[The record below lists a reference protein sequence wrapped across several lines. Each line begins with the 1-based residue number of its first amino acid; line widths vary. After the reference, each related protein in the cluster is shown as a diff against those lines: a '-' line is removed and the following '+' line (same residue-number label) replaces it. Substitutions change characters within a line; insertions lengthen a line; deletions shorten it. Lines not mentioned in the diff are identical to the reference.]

1 MAMKAIDL
9 DEYVTRSGALDV
21 SDLPWDDIPKHRMPA
36 GALRVLHYM
45 QDTEVH
51 TIVYLR
57 ELLSTR
63 AMDDPAVATFLAC
76 WIYEETLH
84 GRVLA
89 RFLAAA
95 GQPVEP
101 RPRSAGTLAE
111 RVQAIGISLVS
122 RAWPDF
128 VGVHMVWG
136 AINELTAVTA
146 YNRLAALADHP
157 ILSELL
163 SRIVRDESRHFGFY
177 FQQAQH
183 RLVSPRVA
191 WIARRLVDHFWAPVG
206 SGVQPADET
215 RFLAQYLF
223 SGGDG
228 AVAARKVDDTIR
240 RLPGF
245 GDAAMLEHWL
255 DRCADARP
263 ADVGHR
269 TLGHAPASRWAS
281 AQSYRPVL

>member
-1 MAMKAIDL
+1 MKAINL

-21 SDLPWDDIPKHRMPA
+21 PDLPWDDIPKHRISA
-36 GALRVLHYM
+36 NALRALRYM
-45 QDTEVH
+45 QDTEIH

-95 GQPVEP
+95 GQPVAP
-101 RPRSAGTLAE
+101 RPRSVGTIAE

-122 RAWPDF
+122 KVWPDF
-128 VGVHMVWG
+128 VGVWG

-146 YNRLAALADHP
+146 YNRLAALSGHP

-177 FQQAQH
+177 FLQAQR
-183 RLVSPRVA
+183 RLASPRVA
-191 WIARRLVDHFWAPVG
+191 GIARRLVDRFWVPVG
-206 SGVQPADET
+206 SGVQPAHET

-223 SGGDG
+223 SGVDG
-228 AVAARKVDDTIR
+228 SVAARKVDDTIR

-245 GDAAMLEHWL
+245 GSAALLGDWVDQH
-255 DRCADARP
+255 ADARAGLSGP
-263 ADVGHR
+263 WRSAVRSQLR
-269 TLGHAPASRWAS
+269 TPTVSVSSPLHS
-281 AQSYRPVL
+281 

>member
-1 MAMKAIDL
+1 MKAIDL

-21 SDLPWDDIPKHRMPA
+21 SDLAWDDIPKYRIPA
-36 GALRVLHYM
+36 DALRVLRYM
-45 QDTEVH
+45 QDTEIH

-95 GQPVEP
+95 GQPVAP
-101 RPRSAGTLAE
+101 RPRSVGTLAE

-122 RAWPDF
+122 KAWPDF

-136 AINELTAVTA
+136 AINELTAVSA
-146 YNRLAALADHP
+146 YNRLAALAGHP

-163 SRIVRDESRHFGFY
+163 ARIIRDESRHFGFY
-177 FQQAQH
+177 FQQAER
-183 RLVSPRVA
+183 RLGSPRVA
-191 WIARRLVDHFWAPVG
+191 WIARRLVDRFWAPVG
-206 SGVQPADET
+206 SGVQPAEET
-215 RFLAQYLF
+215 RFLARYLF
-223 SGGDG
+223 SGVDG
-228 AVAARKVDDTIR
+228 AVAARKIDDTMR

-245 GDAAMLEHWL
+245 SDVRLLECWL
-255 DRCADARP
+255 DRQAATGRMRVP
-263 ADVGHR
+263 SL
-269 TLGHAPASRWAS
+269 TLDHA
-281 AQSYRPVL
+281 QG